1 MAIDSQTPLPG
12 RPVLITFDDGY
23 QDFADVAWPILEAEG
38 FSAQVFIATH
48 LVGTVT
54 SWDAYDGKA
63 APLMDWDTIEKL
75 HERGVCFGSQLAID
89 TFSTNLLSEEVLRE
103 ISSSRAELES
113 HLKTPVMSIAAS
125 YDATDKR
132 YIRLLA
138 SSGYQIGFA
147 GDGKSADIRHERF
160 AMPRLQIKGDW
171 NLSEFAKA
179 MNLFS
184 TMPCQDQKVGV
195 KYGKLDERYRR
206 AFLYRDLGNLKAA
219 RTDLERILNLR
230 PNDQP
235 SLFMPITG
243 LEQKI
248 TKIREMI
255 DKRQY
260 QDAAIQLSDLL
271 TVLPKD
277 PELNY
282 LFALCL
288 HVQNKDL
295 ELAMKHYDLALQ
307 QGFDEFWVK
316 YNRGSLYAKLGN
328 TEQAKKDLMRAVE
341 LNPDHGAAMKL
352 LKSTVIN
359 KL

>member
-1 MAIDSQTPLPG
+1 
-12 RPVLITFDDGY
+12 
-23 QDFADVAWPILEAEG
+23 
-38 FSAQVFIATH
+38 
-48 LVGTVT
+48 
-54 SWDAYDGKA
+54 
-63 APLMDWDTIEKL
+63 
-75 HERGVCFGSQLAID
+75 
-89 TFSTNLLSEEVLRE
+89 
-103 ISSSRAELES
+103 
-113 HLKTPVMSIAAS
+113 
-125 YDATDKR
+125 
-132 YIRLLA
+132 
-138 SSGYQIGFA
+138 
-147 GDGKSADIRHERF
+147 
-160 AMPRLQIKGDW
+160 MPRLQIKGDW

-219 RTDLERILNLR
+219 RTDLERILNVR

-359 KL
+359 KLKNLQNKNELQNAITFIDQTEQKRPELTKDDDWNYLSALCLHKLGINMEEAIRRYDLALEQGFDEFWVKYNRGSLYAKLGNTEQAKEDLMRAVELKPEHQGVRQVLQHLPVRNKT